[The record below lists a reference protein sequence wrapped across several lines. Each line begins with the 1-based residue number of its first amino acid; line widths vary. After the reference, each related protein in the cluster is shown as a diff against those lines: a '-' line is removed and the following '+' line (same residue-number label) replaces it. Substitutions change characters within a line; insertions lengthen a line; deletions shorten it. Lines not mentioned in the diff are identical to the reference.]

1 MSKNI
6 EIKFE
11 KIEVTE
17 ETVTRLINEN
27 AKLEYKLWIEERNR
41 ECMYFNAEHFKDL
54 SEHYRKLYLEQKRKN
69 NELSA
74 IIATLIIFLG
84 LIVFLG
90 IVGLIIQKNF

>member
-1 MSKNI
+1 MIKNI
-6 EIKFE
+6 EIKFK

-17 ETVTRLINEN
+17 ETVMRLINEN
-27 AKLEYKLWIEERNR
+27 AKLEYKLGIEKRSK

-54 SEHYRKLYLEQKRKN
+54 SEYYRKLYLEQKRKN

-90 IVGLIIQKNF
+90 IVGLII